1 MEYAERY
8 GIRYLTVH
16 LSYLKELVN
25 YAEVTIFLVVNCN
38 YKGYY
43 HFLAIYTLSYILWSM
58 VIILCFFRSELN
70 ADVIKRLPGSNFFF

>member
-25 YAEVTIFLVVNCN
+25 YAEVIIFLVLNCN

-43 HFLAIYTLSYILWSM
+43 HFWPYILCHIYFSQWS
-58 VIILCFFRSELN
+58 
-70 ADVIKRLPGSNFFF
+70 